1 MKKYTVY
8 IILFFTI
15 AAYAYYN
22 NKKPQVSSDIIFD
35 PKLSVKEDNSL
46 DGKIVQYQELKI
58 EKKDEVTKEEIKIN
72 NSKEETK
79 TIENKGDKKDSEI
92 KKIDPSVNKKDIP
105 KPKELARNEINKQA
119 NEQTDKALKSFF
131 TTVKT
136 SISLNE
142 YDKVEGSVIGF
153 KPMLPY
159 DKESDTIYGWQ
170 TSVAVTDDR
179 YTWNNGLV
187 YRGITSSLDY
197 PLIYGANLFYDI
209 EFPYRHQRA
218 SLGLELKSSFFDSN
232 INYYEP
238 ITKSIEGRNGLQ
250 ERAAKGT
257 TVDASVPLPYMP
269 GVKAKAEYFNWSGY
283 DGVSSSIGM
292 TYSLIA
298 KITKNLLLTV
308 SQKREQ
314 GQEKTLIYNI
324 SYIFNDKSIKDID
337 TPIFSSEAFI
347 KTDLRPR
354 MVEIV
359 ERENIIKK
367 QISGSKIIAR

>member
-22 NKKPQVSSDIIFD
+22 NRKTQVSSDIVFD
-35 PKLSVKEDNSL
+35 PKLSTKEDNSL

-79 TIENKGDKKDSEI
+79 TIENKEDKKDSEI

-142 YDKVEGSVIGF
+142 YDKLEGSVIGF
-153 KPMLPY
+153 RPMLPY
-159 DKESDTIYGWQ
+159 DEKSDTIYGWQ
-170 TSVAVTDDR
+170 TSVVVTDSR
-179 YTWNNGLV
+179 YTWNNGLI

-218 SLGLELKSSFFDSN
+218 SLGLELKSSFIDSN
-232 INYYEP
+232 INHYEP
-238 ITKSIEGRNGLQ
+238 ITKSLEGRNGIQ
-250 ERAAKGT
+250 ESVMRGT
-257 TVDASVPLPYMP
+257 TVDASVPIPYIP
-269 GVKAKAEYFNWSGY
+269 RLKAKAEYFNWSGN
-283 DGVSSSIGM
+283 DGGSSSIGM
-292 TYSLIA
+292 TYSLIG
-298 KITKNLLLTV
+298 KITENLLFTL
-308 SQKREQ
+308 SQKRER
-314 GQEKTLIYNI
+314 GQDKTFIYNI
-324 SYIFNDKSIKDID
+324 SYVFNDKSIKDVD
-337 TPIFSSEAFI
+337 TPIFASEAFT
-347 KTDLRPR
+347 KTDIRPR

-367 QISGSKIIAR
+367 QFGGLTVKTR

>member
-1 MKKYTVY
+1 MKKYIAY
-8 IILFFTI
+8 FFTFCTV

-22 NKKPQVSSDIIFD
+22 NRNSQVSSDIVFD
-35 PKLSVKEDNSL
+35 PKLPIKEDNFL
-46 DGKIVQYQELKI
+46 DGKIVQQQELKI
-58 EKKDEVTKEEIKIN
+58 EKKDEDVKKEIQIN
-72 NSKEETK
+72 NSQKDTK
-79 TIENKGDKKDSEI
+79 ITDDKENKKDAEI
-92 KKIDPSVNKKDIP
+92 KKIDPIVNKGEIP
-105 KPKELARNEINKQA
+105 KPKQLARNEINKQA

-159 DKESDTIYGWQ
+159 DEKSDTIYGWQ

-218 SLGLELKSSFFDSN
+218 SLGLELKSSFIDSN
-232 INYYEP
+232 INHYEP
-238 ITKSIEGRNGLQ
+238 ITKSLEGRNGIQ
-250 ERAAKGT
+250 ESVMRGT
-257 TVDASVPLPYMP
+257 TVDASVPIPYMP
-269 GVKAKAEYFNWSGY
+269 RLKAKAEYFNWSGN
-283 DGVSSSIGM
+283 DGGSNSIGT
-292 TYSLIA
+292 TYSLIG
-298 KITKNLLLTV
+298 KITENLLFTL
-308 SQKREQ
+308 SQKRER
-314 GQEKTLIYNI
+314 GQEKVFIYNI

-337 TPIFSSEAFI
+337 TPIFTSEAFT
-347 KTDLRPR
+347 KTDIRPR

-367 QISGSKIIAR
+367 QFGGLTVKTR

>member
-1 MKKYTVY
+1 MKKYIAY
-8 IILFFTI
+8 FLLFCAV

-22 NKKPQVSSDIIFD
+22 NRNSQVSSDIVFD
-35 PKLSVKEDNSL
+35 PKLPIKEDNFL
-46 DGKIVQYQELKI
+46 DGKIVQQQELKI
-58 EKKDEVTKEEIKIN
+58 EKKDEDVKKETQIN
-72 NSKEETK
+72 NSQKDTK
-79 TIENKGDKKDSEI
+79 ITDDKENKKDAEI
-92 KKIDPSVNKKDIP
+92 KKIDPIVNKSEIP
-105 KPKELARNEINKQA
+105 KPKQLARNEINKQA

-142 YDKVEGSVIGF
+142 YDKLEGSIIGF

-159 DKESDTIYGWQ
+159 DEKSDTIYGWQ
-170 TSVAVTDDR
+170 TSVVVTDSR

-187 YRGITSSLDY
+187 YRGINDSVDY

-218 SLGLELKSSFFDSN
+218 SLGLELKSNFFDSN
-232 INYYEP
+232 INYYVP
-238 ITKSIEGRNGLQ
+238 ITTSIDGRDGLQ
-250 ERAAKGT
+250 ERAVKGT

-269 GVKAKAEYFNWSGY
+269 RFKAKAEYFNWSGY

-292 TYSLIA
+292 TYSLIG
-298 KITKNLLLTV
+298 KITDNLLFTL
-308 SQKREQ
+308 SQKRER
-314 GQEKTLIYNI
+314 GQDKTYIYNI
-324 SYIFNDKSIKDID
+324 SYVFNDKSIKDVD
-337 TPIFSSEAFI
+337 TPIFSSEAFT

-354 MVEIV
+354 MLEIV

-367 QISGSKIIAR
+367 QIAGSKIVAR

>member
-159 DKESDTIYGWQ
+159 DEKSDTIYGWQ

-218 SLGLELKSSFFDSN
+218 SLGLELKSSFIDSN
-232 INYYEP
+232 INHYEP
-238 ITKSIEGRNGLQ
+238 ITKSLEGRNGIQ
-250 ERAAKGT
+250 ESVMRGT
-257 TVDASVPLPYMP
+257 TVDASVPIPYIP
-269 GVKAKAEYFNWSGY
+269 RLKAKAEYFNWSGN
-283 DGVSSSIGM
+283 DGGSNSIGT
-292 TYSLIA
+292 TYSLIG
-298 KITKNLLLTV
+298 KITENLLFTL
-308 SQKREQ
+308 SQKRER
-314 GQEKTLIYNI
+314 GQEKVFIYNI

-337 TPIFSSEAFI
+337 TPIFTSEAFT
-347 KTDLRPR
+347 KTDIRPR

-367 QISGSKIIAR
+367 QFGGLTVKTR

>member
-58 EKKDEVTKEEIKIN
+58 EKKNEDTKEEIKIN
-72 NSKEETK
+72 NSQKETK
-79 TIENKGDKKDSEI
+79 VAEDKENKKDSEI
-92 KKIDPSVNKKDIP
+92 KKMDPSVNKKDIP

-142 YDKVEGSVIGF
+142 YDKLEGSVIGF
-153 KPMLPY
+153 RPMLPY
-159 DKESDTIYGWQ
+159 DEKSDTIYGWQ
-170 TSVAVTDDR
+170 TSVAVTDSR
-179 YTWNNGLV
+179 YTWNNGLI

-218 SLGLELKSSFFDSN
+218 SLGLELKSNFFDSN
-232 INYYEP
+232 INHYEP
-238 ITKSIEGRNGLQ
+238 ISKSLDGRNGIQ
-250 ERAAKGT
+250 ESVMRGT
-257 TVDASVPLPYMP
+257 TVDASVPIPYIP
-269 GVKAKAEYFNWSGY
+269 RLKAKAEYFNWSGN
-283 DGVSSSIGM
+283 DGGSSSIGM
-292 TYSLIA
+292 TYSLIG
-298 KITKNLLLTV
+298 KITENLLITL
-308 SQKREQ
+308 SQKRER
-314 GQEKTLIYNI
+314 GQDKTFIYNI
-324 SYIFNDKSIKDID
+324 SYVFNDKSIKDVD
-337 TPIFSSEAFI
+337 TPIFASEAFT
-347 KTDLRPR
+347 KTDIRPR

-367 QISGSKIIAR
+367 QFGGLTVKTR

>member
-1 MKKYTVY
+1 MKKYIIYFVLVFTV
-8 IILFFTI
+8 
-15 AAYAYYN
+15 AVAAYYN
-22 NKKPQVSSDIIFD
+22 NRKTQVSSDIVFD
-35 PKLSVKEDNSL
+35 PKLSTKEDNSL
-46 DGKIVQYQELKI
+46 DGKIVQQQELKI
-58 EKKDEVTKEEIKIN
+58 EKKEEDIKKEIKIN
-72 NSKEETK
+72 NSQKEIKAVEDK
-79 TIENKGDKKDSEI
+79 ENKKDAEI
-92 KKIDPSVNKKDIP
+92 KKIDPIVNKGDIP
-105 KPKELARNEINKQA
+105 KPKQLARDEINKQA

-159 DKESDTIYGWQ
+159 DEKSDTIYGWQ

-218 SLGLELKSSFFDSN
+218 SLGLELKSSFIDSN
-232 INYYEP
+232 INHYEP
-238 ITKSIEGRNGLQ
+238 ITKSLEGRNGIQ
-250 ERAAKGT
+250 ESVMRGT
-257 TVDASVPLPYMP
+257 TVDASVPIPYMP
-269 GVKAKAEYFNWSGY
+269 RLKAKAEYFNWSGN
-283 DGVSSSIGM
+283 DGGSNSIGT
-292 TYSLIA
+292 TYSLIG
-298 KITKNLLLTV
+298 KITENLLFTL
-308 SQKREQ
+308 SQKRER
-314 GQEKTLIYNI
+314 GQEKVFIYNI

-337 TPIFSSEAFI
+337 TPIFTSEAFT
-347 KTDLRPR
+347 KTDIRPR

-367 QISGSKIIAR
+367 QFGGLTVKTR